1 MKTGRISKQISYRR
15 IYCSILLAVLLLML
29 PVLSYG
35 CSTKKTNTSEEL
47 SSEQKKN
54 YVYYINRDKTRVQGE
69 EYTFTETGTN
79 AQIEEMVNAL
89 AKNPKHKEL
98 RTSMNNNFSLIDY
111 SINDETLTLN
121 LSPEYRELSPN
132 EEILV
137 RAALVRSF
145 VQIEG
150 VQYVQFL
157 VEGET
162 LMDAAGLAVGL
173 LNADSFIEN
182 DGKEINAYERVSVT
196 LYFATVDGKNL
207 ISGQRSVVYN
217 TNVSMEKM
225 VMEQLIKGPQV
236 AGYYPTIN
244 PETKILSVINKD
256 GTCYVNLSEDF
267 LKQTYDVTTDVV
279 LYSIANSLIDLSNV
293 SRVQIQ
299 VAGNSQIVYRE
310 TVSLETPL
318 ERNLDIVLKDDQ
330 QEDEE

>member
-1 MKTGRISKQISYRR
+1 MKTGRIRKQILYGRVYGS
-15 IYCSILLAVLLLML
+15 LLIAVLLVML

-35 CSTKKTNTSEEL
+35 CSTKKTNTSGEL

-69 EYTFTETGTN
+69 EYIFTETGTN

-121 LSPEYRELSPN
+121 LSPEYRDLSPN

-182 DGKEINAYERVSVT
+182 DGKEINAYERVNVT

-207 ISGQRSVVYN
+207 VSGQRSVVYN

-244 PETKILSVINKD
+244 PETKILSVTNKD

-299 VAGNSQIVYRE
+299 VGGNSQIVYRE

-330 QEDEE
+330 PEE

>member
-1 MKTGRISKQISYRR
+1 MLRFKNKIVYKLH
-15 IYCSILLAVLLLML
+15 ILGLAVLLLML
-29 PVLSYG
+29 PILSYG
-35 CSTKKTNTSEEL
+35 CSSIKRGQNGEP
-47 SSEQKKN
+47 SSETQKQ

-69 EYTFTETGTN
+69 EYTFTETETK

-89 AKNPKHKEL
+89 AKNPVHKEL
-98 RTSMNNNFSLIDY
+98 RSSMNNNFSLIDY
-111 SINDETLTLN
+111 SLKDEILTLN
-121 LSPEYRELSPN
+121 LSPEYKELSPN

-162 LMDAAGLAVGL
+162 LNDAAGLAVGL

-196 LYFATVDGKNL
+196 LYFATLDGKNL

-299 VAGNSQIVYRE
+299 IGGTSQIVYRE

-318 ERNLDIVLKDDQ
+318 ERNLDIVLKEES
-330 QEDEE
+330 QEE

>member
-1 MKTGRISKQISYRR
+1 MRSFGLKNENALYRV
-15 IYCSILLAVLLLML
+15 IYSLLFASLLIML
-29 PVLSYG
+29 PILSYG
-35 CSTKKTNTSEEL
+35 CSSNKNKPDAEL
-47 SSEQKKN
+47 SSEQKKQ
-54 YVYYINRDKTRVQGE
+54 YVYYINRDKTRIQGE
-69 EYTFTETGTN
+69 EYTFTETGTS

-89 AKNPKHKEL
+89 VKNPAHKEL

-111 SINDETLTLN
+111 SLKDETLTLN

-150 VQYVQFL
+150 IQYVQFT
-157 VEGET
+157 VDGEILT
-162 LMDAAGLAVGL
+162 DAAGAPVGL

-196 LYFATVDGKNL
+196 LYFATMDGKNL

-244 PETKILSVINKD
+244 PETKILSVTNKD

-293 SRVQIQ
+293 NRVQIQ
-299 VAGNSQIVYRE
+299 IGGDSQIVYRE

-318 ERNLDIVLKDDQ
+318 ERNLDIVLKDGQ
-330 QEDEE
+330 

>member
-1 MKTGRISKQISYRR
+1 MKTGRIRKQISYGRV
-15 IYCSILLAVLLLML
+15 YGSLLIAVLLVML

-47 SSEQKKN
+47 NSEPKKN

-69 EYTFTETGTN
+69 EYIFTETGTN

-121 LSPEYRELSPN
+121 LSPEYRDLSPN

-182 DGKEINAYERVSVT
+182 DGKEINAYERVNVT

-207 ISGQRSVVYN
+207 VSGQRSVVYN

-330 QEDEE
+330 PEE

>member
-1 MKTGRISKQISYRR
+1 MKNRKMTSKYFN
-15 IYCSILLAVLLLML
+15 CFLLVMLAFLLT
-29 PVLSYG
+29 LSYG
-35 CSTKKTNTSEEL
+35 CSTKKSGPKNMLEND
-47 SSEQKKN
+47 QKKN

-69 EYTFTETGTN
+69 EYTFVETETN

-89 AKNPKHKEL
+89 AKNPNHKEL
-98 RTSMNNNFSLIDY
+98 RTSINNNFSLIDY
-111 SINDETLTLN
+111 SLKDENLTLN

-145 VQIEG
+145 TQIEG

-157 VEGET
+157 VDGET

-182 DGKEINAYERVSVT
+182 DGKEINAYERVSIT

-225 VMEQLIKGPQV
+225 VVEQLIKGPQV

-244 PETKILSVINKD
+244 PETKILSVTNKD

-279 LYSIANSLIDLSNV
+279 LYSIANSLIDLNTV

-299 VAGNSQIVYRE
+299 VGGNSQIIYRE
-310 TVSLETPL
+310 TVSLDTPL
-318 ERNLDIVLKDDQ
+318 ERNLDIVLK
-330 QEDEE
+330 EEGNKEE

>member
-1 MKTGRISKQISYRR
+1 MKPGKIRKQISYGR
-15 IYCSILLAVLLLML
+15 IYCSVLLAVLLVML

-35 CSTKKTNTSEEL
+35 CSKKKTNTSEEL

-69 EYTFTETGTN
+69 EFTFTETGTN

-182 DGKEINAYERVSVT
+182 DGKEINAYERVNVT

-244 PETKILSVINKD
+244 PETKILSVTNKD

-299 VAGNSQIVYRE
+299 VGGNSQIVYRE

-330 QEDEE
+330 QEEE

>member
-1 MKTGRISKQISYRR
+1 MRSFGLKNRNALYRV
-15 IYCSILLAVLLLML
+15 IYSLLFASLLIML
-29 PVLSYG
+29 PILSYG
-35 CSTKKTNTSEEL
+35 CSSNKSKPDAEL
-47 SSEQKKN
+47 SSEQKKQ
-54 YVYYINRDKTRVQGE
+54 YVYYINRDKTRIQGE
-69 EYTFTETGTN
+69 EYTFTETGTS

-89 AKNPKHKEL
+89 VKNPAHKEL

-111 SINDETLTLN
+111 SLKDETLTLN

-150 VQYVQFL
+150 IQYVQFT
-157 VEGET
+157 VDGEI
-162 LMDAAGLAVGL
+162 LMDAAGAPVGL

-196 LYFATVDGKNL
+196 LYFATMDGKNL

-244 PETKILSVINKD
+244 PETKILSVTNKD

-299 VAGNSQIVYRE
+299 IGGDSQIVYRE

-318 ERNLDIVLKDDQ
+318 ERNLDIVLKDGQ
-330 QEDEE
+330 

>member
-1 MKTGRISKQISYRR
+1 MRSFGLKNGNALYRV
-15 IYCSILLAVLLLML
+15 IYSLLFASILIML
-29 PVLSYG
+29 PILSYG
-35 CSTKKTNTSEEL
+35 CSSNKNKPDAEL
-47 SSEQKKN
+47 SSEQKKQ
-54 YVYYINRDKTRVQGE
+54 YVYYINRDKTRIQGE
-69 EYTFTETGTN
+69 EYTFTETGTS

-89 AKNPKHKEL
+89 VKNPAHKEL

-111 SINDETLTLN
+111 SLKDETLTLN

-150 VQYVQFL
+150 IQYVQFT
-157 VEGET
+157 VDGEILT
-162 LMDAAGLAVGL
+162 DAAGAPVGL

-196 LYFATVDGKNL
+196 LYFATMDGKNL

-244 PETKILSVINKD
+244 PETKILSVTNKD

-299 VAGNSQIVYRE
+299 IGGDSQIVYRE

-318 ERNLDIVLKDDQ
+318 ERNLDIVLKDGQ
-330 QEDEE
+330 